1 MGHGLSPIGPA
12 RQPALRAPAIV
23 LWLIALLAAAHA
35 GRMALSQEASD
46 GVILAYAFIPAR
58 YTFAGSFWDQAVP
71 LSAIWPC
78 MAYWAHL
85 LINCLWL
92 LAFGPIVTRRFGTP
106 LFSSLLLICGVA
118 AALTHLVLNWGGMD
132 PVVGASGAISGLMA
146 AGLRLL
152 PGMFPWA
159 TPGETRMAP
168 IFSRQILTFS
178 ASWVILN
185 IVVGLVGA
193 GFLGSEGAIAW
204 QAHLGGYLAGLFL
217 SGPFDALRPRHAG
230 PAFKRRLTVSVI
242 IL

>member
-1 MGHGLSPIGPA
+1 MAFLQSGPA

-71 LSAIWPC
+71 FVSY
-78 MAYWAHL
+78 MALHGDWAHL

-106 LFSSLLLICGVA
+106 LFLLFFLICGVA

-217 SGPFDALRPRHAG
+217 SGPFDALRPRPLAPPLSEG
-230 PAFKRRLTVSVI
+230 
-242 IL
+242 

>member
-1 MGHGLSPIGPA
+1 MAFLQSGPA
-12 RQPALRAPAIV
+12 RQPALRAPAVV
-23 LWLIALLAAAHA
+23 LWLIALLVAAHG

-46 GVILAYAFIPAR
+46 GIILAYGFIPAR
-58 YTFAGSFWDQAVP
+58 YTLAGSVWDQAVP
-71 LSAIWPC
+71 FVSY
-78 MAYWAHL
+78 MALHGDWTHV
-85 LINCLWL
+85 LINSLWL
-92 LAFGPIVTRRFGTP
+92 LAFGPIVARRFGTP
-106 LFSSLLLICGVA
+106 LFLLFFLICGVA

-159 TPGETRMAP
+159 TPGEARMAP

-178 ASWVILN
+178 LAY
-185 IVVGLVGA
+185 IVLSIAVGLFGG

-217 SGPFDALRPRHAG
+217 SSLFDALRPRPLAPPLSEG
-230 PAFKRRLTVSVI
+230 
-242 IL
+242 

>member
-1 MGHGLSPIGPA
+1 MAFLQSGPA

-23 LWLIALLAAAHA
+23 LWLIALLGCAHA

-58 YTFAGSFWDQAVP
+58 YTLSGSFWDQAVP
-71 LSAIWPC
+71 FLSY
-78 MAYWAHL
+78 MALHGDWAHV

-92 LAFGPIVTRRFGTP
+92 LAFGPIVARRFGTP
-106 LFSSLLLICGVA
+106 LFLLFFLVCGAA
-118 AALTHLVLNWGGMD
+118 AALTHLALNWGGLD

-178 ASWVILN
+178 VSWVILN
-185 IVVGLVGA
+185 IVVGLVGG
-193 GFLGSEGAIAW
+193 GFLGSDGAIAW

-217 SGPFDALRPRHAG
+217 SGLFDALRPRPLAPPLSEG
-230 PAFKRRLTVSVI
+230 
-242 IL
+242 